1 MTKQTFGLV
10 TLLLLL
16 ASSGCGKKA
25 DTADNSEAE
34 ELTENESTQEE
45 AVDYRTIPFQT
56 ISGEPTSL
64 ADFDG
69 QVILLVNVAS
79 KCGYTP
85 QYTDLEQLYQ
95 SFKEGG
101 LVVIGFPANNFG
113 EQEPGSNEEILKFCT
128 STFQVTFP
136 LMAKVSVLGDN
147 KHPLFVELT
156 ERSQVPGEIKW
167 NFSKML
173 LDRKGALIARYDSG
187 VEPMSDEL
195 VGAIKK
201 LL

>member
-1 MTKQTFGLV
+1 MTRHTLV
-10 TLLLLL
+10 LITLLLLV
-16 ASSGCGKKA
+16 ASGCGKKA

-34 ELTENESTQEE
+34 ELTKNESTQE
-45 AVDYRTIPFQT
+45 ATVDYRTIPFQT

-85 QYTDLEQLYQ
+85 QYTDLEKLYQ

-136 LMAKVSVLGDN
+136 LMAKVSVLGDD

>member
-1 MTKQTFGLV
+1 MTRHTLV
-10 TLLLLL
+10 LITLLLLV
-16 ASSGCGKKA
+16 ASGCGKKA

-85 QYTDLEQLYQ
+85 QYTDLEKLYQ

-136 LMAKVSVLGDN
+136 LMAKVSVLGDD

>member
-1 MTKQTFGLV
+1 MTKHTLGLI

-16 ASSGCGKKA
+16 VSNGCGNKA
-25 DTADNSEAE
+25 DTADKSGYGDATKGESRQEAV
-34 ELTENESTQEE
+34 
-45 AVDYRTIPFQT
+45 VDYRTIPFQT
-56 ISGEPTSL
+56 INGETTSL

-69 QVILLVNVAS
+69 QVVLLVNVAS

-85 QYTDLEQLYQ
+85 QYTGLEELYQ
-95 SFKEGG
+95 SLKESG

-113 EQEPGSNEEILKFCT
+113 EQEPGTDEEILEFCT
-128 STFQVTFP
+128 STFQVSFP
-136 LMAKVSVLGDN
+136 LMSKVSVLGDD

-156 ERSQVPGEIKW
+156 EKSSVPGDIKW

-173 LDRKGALIARYDSG
+173 LDRKGNLIARYDPA

-195 VGAIKK
+195 VGEIKK

>member
-1 MTKQTFGLV
+1 MTKQIFGLA
-10 TLLLLL
+10 TFLLLL
-16 ASSGCGKKA
+16 ASNGCGNQA
-25 DTADNSEAE
+25 DTADKSDAKEVAESKLTPEAV
-34 ELTENESTQEE
+34 
-45 AVDYRTIPFQT
+45 VDYRTIPFLT
-56 ISGEPTSL
+56 ITGDTTSL

-69 QVILLVNVAS
+69 QVVLLVNVAS

-85 QYTDLEQLYQ
+85 QYTDLEKLYQ
-95 SFKEGG
+95 SFKDSG

-113 EQEPGSNEEILKFCT
+113 GQEPGTDEEILSFCT
-128 STFQVTFP
+128 STYQVSFP
-136 LMAKVSVLGDN
+136 LMSKVSVLGDD

-156 ERSQVPGEIKW
+156 EGSSVPGEIKW

-173 LDRKGALIARYDSG
+173 LDRKGALIARYESA
-187 VEPMSDEL
+187 VEPRSDEL